1 MKRFFGR
8 VRRPSYRSQQV
19 VDVLTRKMV
28 DAKDIDTL
36 LNSYLETFVSV
47 LQVRFAGVAF
57 CDQYHQPYIAGKRNV
72 PAWLDSQTLGSGDI
86 GDYARY
92 GIAAI
97 LPLCVADQKIGCL
110 VIGEPAARF
119 AVRNLSCLMFWR
131 VIYRWRF

>member
-57 CDQYHQPYIAGKRNV
+57 CDQYHQPYIAGKV
-72 PAWLDSQTLGSGDI
+72 LAT
-86 GDYARY
+86 
-92 GIAAI
+92 
-97 LPLCVADQKIGCL
+97 L
-110 VIGEPAARF
+110 VIMLDM
-119 AVRNLSCLMFWR
+119 VLQQS
-131 VIYRWRF
+131 YRYALPIRKLVAW